1 MSLAF
6 SAWRDGST
14 VLEATSKAWQRLFA
28 VPVLPRRVEFS
39 GHYRRSRSASNES
52 AQLSGCAGRRHFPND
67 MFLAFSARRGGSTV
81 LEATSKARQRPFA
94 LLTGSFL
101 RVPSPFSRSCGS
113 LDASKRLHLQGTFA
127 AIHPDLLRR
136 HALEAPFIIS
146 FPATLSFRRKKCT
159 MLQLL
164 EAVRRV

>member
-67 MFLAFSARRGGSTV
+67 MFSARRGGSTV